1 MKKAIV
7 LTIGVALASLLALA
21 SGCRSVGYE
30 PIPAKPIAVQSVV
43 GASVQP
49 VVPIPETTG
58 PVATSVAGVEVW
70 TEENP
75 APSGP
80 KTKAVLIVQNH
91 TGHETTP
98 FALSTLGDWLQT
110 ALNASDFAVVN
121 PHDVIGTEQNTSPWG
136 EKMPESSATRL
147 AENLDAP
154 VLITASVT
162 SVRVR
167 EIGGTS
173 PGWQAILGVTLAAKA
188 VPGGESLASVT
199 STARSKKEASELAF
213 RQKAENTWSEVA
225 KAATS
230 SAAKALRSQYEKAVK
245 SGFPGLKTVQVAFS
259 ANVAGANVRIDG
271 ISFGT
276 VGGTPKS
283 MAVTKGVHNLEVA
296 YPGLVGFK
304 DVARIQE
311 NATFAIV
318 LALTPEGEAARKK
331 DQLFAA
337 LMDRMEK
344 SGATDDLVRE
354 LTAKGY
360 NHYLQTSFTQLQVQG
375 MPQAVTLQNSPL
387 PSLGF
392 PSGELDV
399 PAGPSTEQLI
409 DRAKKLTE

>member
-1 MKKAIV
+1 MKKTIV

-30 PIPAKPIAVQSVV
+30 PIPAQPIAVQPVV
-43 GASVQP
+43 VAPVQP

-58 PVATSVAGVEVW
+58 PVATSVAGVEVR

-75 APSGP
+75 ASSGP
-80 KTKAVLIVQNH
+80 LTKAVLIVQNH

-110 ALNASDFAVVN
+110 ALGASDFAVVN
-121 PHDVIGTEQNTSPWG
+121 PHDAIGTEQNTGPWG

-154 VLITASVT
+154 LLLTASVT
-162 SVRVR
+162 SARVR

-173 PGWQAILGVTLAAKA
+173 PGWQAVLEFTLAAKA
-188 VPGGESLASVT
+188 VPGGESVVSVT
-199 STARSKKEASELAF
+199 AAARSKKEASELAF
-213 RQKAENTWSEVA
+213 RRKAENTWSEVA
-225 KAATS
+225 KEAAF
-230 SAAKALRSQYEKAVK
+230 SAAKALRSKYEEAGAPAL
-245 SGFPGLKTVQVAFS
+245 SGAETVQVVFS

-271 ISFGT
+271 ISYGT
-276 VGGTPKS
+276 VGGDPKTI
-283 MAVTKGVHNLEVA
+283 AATKGLHNLEIA

-304 DVARIQE
+304 DLVKIQE
-311 NATFAIV
+311 GTSFAVV

-331 DQLFAA
+331 DRLFAA
-337 LMDRMEK
+337 LLDRLEK
-344 SGATDDLVRE
+344 SGATDDLVRK

-360 NHYLQTSFTQLQVQG
+360 NHYLQTSFTQLQG
-375 MPQAVTLQNSPL
+375 MPQAVTLQNSHL
-387 PSLGF
+387 PSLGL
-392 PSGELDV
+392 PSGEMDV

-409 DRAKKLTE
+409 DRAKKLAE